1 MLLRDLDAGSPEDIL
16 EFGLIPE
23 LVGRLPIVCPL
34 EPLDRSAMVRIL
46 TEPSNAIVKQYQHL
60 FSLEGAELEFHDE
73 ALDLIAERAMKRD
86 TGARA
91 LRAVMDE
98 IMVDLLYDLPEQ
110 DNDGVIYVIDPDA
123 VENGADLD
131 RMARRSKESA

>member
-1 MLLRDLDAGSPEDIL
+1 M
-16 EFGLIPE
+16 
-23 LVGRLPIVCPL
+23 
-34 EPLDRSAMVRIL
+34 
-46 TEPSNAIVKQYQHL
+46 
-60 FSLEGAELEFHDE
+60 
-73 ALDLIAERAMKRD
+73 IAERAMKRD

-110 DNDGVIYVIDPDA
+110 DNDGVVYVIDPDA
-123 VENGADLD
+123 VENGADLE

>member
-1 MLLRDLDAGSPEDIL
+1 MQTVSLDDCEQPAW
-16 EFGLIPE
+16 
-23 LVGRLPIVCPL
+23 LP
-34 EPLDRSAMVRIL
+34 
-46 TEPSNAIVKQYQHL
+46 
-60 FSLEGAELEFHDE
+60 EGAELEFHDE
-73 ALDLIAERAMKRD
+73 ALNMIAERAMKRD

-110 DNDGVIYVIDPDA
+110 DNEGVVYVIDPEA
-123 VENGADLD
+123 VENGADLE